1 MDNSIEHS
9 RFTHFLHS
17 AVFHVLST
25 SFLIIF
31 YSYFLF
37 NHVTALLSKTIS
49 PLIVIVIIIESIAIY
64 LLLLRK
70 RPSVRAT
77 SFNAWFFTIAGTYAP
92 LLLLPSETAVT
103 LVQGNVLITIG
114 GLLTIGAYLSLNKSF
129 GLTPA
134 LREVKTNGLYKI
146 VRHPIYASYFV
157 MYTGYVLLSFTLF
170 NIILVLTFFVCLLMR
185 IHYEE
190 LLLKQSPEYQ
200 AYMDRVRYRIIPK
213 VY

>member
-9 RFTHFLHS
+9 RITHFLHS
-17 AVFHVLST
+17 GVFHILST

-31 YSYFLF
+31 YTYFLF

-49 PLIVIVIIIESIAIY
+49 PLIIVVIIIESIAIF

-77 SFNAWFFTIAGTYAP
+77 SFNAWFFTITGTYAP
-92 LLLLPSETAVT
+92 LLLLPSETAMT
-103 LVQGNVLITIG
+103 LVQGNLLITIG
-114 GLLTIGAYLSLNKSF
+114 GLLTISAYLSLNKSF

-134 LREVKTNGLYKI
+134 LREIKTDGLYKI

-157 MYTGYVLLSFTLF
+157 MYTGYLLLSFTLF
-170 NIILVLTFFVCLLMR
+170 NTILVLTFFVCLLMR
-185 IHYEE
+185 TYYEE

-200 AYMDRVRYRIIPK
+200 VYMKNVPYRFIPGM
-213 VY
+213 Y